1 MSSEERKTRYSQNTK
16 SFMNIIYLHGLSSS
30 GQSNTAKRLRELL
43 PDDNVVTPDIPVSPI
58 KALQLLL
65 SLAGEYRPVD
75 TIVIG
80 TSMGAMYASQMK
92 GYRRILVNPAFHVSD
107 LLKENKGKR
116 LQFFSEREDGCDYFD
131 VSESLIHEFEEMETN
146 LFNVNDA
153 TPKSVIGLFG
163 DKDELCNCLDEYR
176 NNYFYWSIFE
186 GGHRLTE
193 NVIMDTL
200 LPLINWFR
208 NPDYTFERICLPFEE
223 VRPGDTGYIGEMDN
237 NENAFK
243 IYKKGIGRK
252 RYEEVAREYQGTKHY
267 DGREINLHFPT
278 LPEGV
283 TEESAELVYGN
294 RYCQTPSIEIYGENG
309 VQVPYGDFIING
321 EIMVH
326 RSGVNND

>member
-1 MSSEERKTRYSQNTK
+1 
-16 SFMNIIYLHGLSSS
+16 MNIIYLHGLASS

-43 PDDNVVTPDIPVSPI
+43 PDDNVVTPDISVSPI

-65 SLAGEYRPVD
+65 SLAGEYRADD
-75 TIVIG
+75 TLIIG

-116 LQFFSEREDGCDYFD
+116 LQFFSEREDGSEYFEI
-131 VSESLIHEFEEMETN
+131 SKTLIEEFEEMEAN
-146 LFNVNDA
+146 LFYVDDV

-163 DKDELCNCLDEYR
+163 DKDEVCNCLDEYR
-176 NNYFYWSIFE
+176 NSYFYWSSFK

-193 NVIMDTL
+193 EVIMNTL

-208 NPDYTFERICLPFEE
+208 NPDYTSDRICLPFEE

-243 IYKKGIGRK
+243 YIRRVSVADGLKKSFESIK
-252 RYEEVAREYQGTKHY
+252 AQNTTMVAKSTCVF
-267 DGREINLHFPT
+267 LF
-278 LPEGV
+278 
-283 TEESAELVYGN
+283 
-294 RYCQTPSIEIYGENG
+294 CQTE
-309 VQVPYGDFIING
+309 
-321 EIMVH
+321 
-326 RSGVNND
+326 

>member
-1 MSSEERKTRYSQNTK
+1 
-16 SFMNIIYLHGLSSS
+16 MNIIYLHGLSSS

-43 PDDNVVTPDIPVSPI
+43 PDGNVVTPDIPVSSI

-65 SLAGEYRPVD
+65 SLAGEYRADD
-75 TIVIG
+75 TIIIG

-107 LLKENKGKR
+107 LLKENKGEK
-116 LQFFSEREDGCDYFD
+116 LQFFSEREDGSEYFEI
-131 VSESLIHEFEEMETN
+131 SKTLIEEFEKMEAN
-146 LFNVNDA
+146 LFYIDDV

-163 DKDELCNCLDEYR
+163 DKDEVCNCLDEYR
-176 NNYFYWSIFE
+176 ESYFYWSSFN

-193 NVIMDTL
+193 DVIRNTL

-208 NPDYTFERICLPFEE
+208 NPDYTSDRIHLSFEE

-243 IYKKGIGRK
+243 IYKKGLGRK
-252 RYEEVAREYQGTKHY
+252 WYEEIVREYQGTKHY
-267 DGREINLHFPT
+267 DGSEIILHFPS

-283 TEESAELVYGN
+283 IEKSVELVYGN

-309 VQVPYGDFIING
+309 VQVTNGDFIIN
-321 EIMVH
+321 ESIRVH
-326 RSGVNND
+326 RK